1 MGKDKAATKRSS
13 TIPYLNYESQIY
25 KDVRDQSLTMMETNK
40 EYGNIRSA
48 DRLKIFTL
56 AMEKV
61 GAATHITGI
70 TPQKLEK
77 KFKSYVCHRM
87 PTGDPNCPEHIRR
100 AKRIWRDIQ
109 NEAVNLD
116 VINNGSSSGI
126 QNMLAAPPTTK
137 PPRRKNFQDNV
148 MQMLQQYMLECPPH
162 KFQCVP
168 GTQKVFCAK
177 CGDTKQL

>member
-1 MGKDKAATKRSS
+1 
-13 TIPYLNYESQIY
+13 
-25 KDVRDQSLTMMETNK
+25 
-40 EYGNIRSA
+40 
-48 DRLKIFTL
+48 
-56 AMEKV
+56 
-61 GAATHITGI
+61 
-70 TPQKLEK
+70 
-77 KFKSYVCHRM
+77 M

-100 AKRIWRDIQ
+100 AKRIWRDVQ